1 MSGDSACIRRCHATN
16 DGGSSV
22 LSRLVAKAAWLGS
35 RSLHVEGRNL
45 LVGVEA
51 EGALRLRI
59 MAALEADHI
68 SVAPNGESASAEIRV
83 VSVDLSGPVSLR
95 GLRAKLTGGIG
106 RTVALSPQCGALG
119 LRRAVKGGADSL
131 VLEHELEEGLAPA
144 VRAVAAGLSVMPA
157 ILRTGAERLSFSHR
171 EREVLRLAIQGHT
184 NSEIAATLFLAESTI
199 KSHLSSAY
207 RKLGANGRKDA
218 ASLILDPD
226 EGLVDLILGREP
238 QVGIGEPDLA
248 ALS

>member
-1 MSGDSACIRRCHATN
+1 M
-16 DGGSSV
+16 
-22 LSRLVAKAAWLGS
+22 
-35 RSLHVEGRNL
+35 
-45 LVGVEA
+45 GVEA
-51 EGALRLRI
+51 DGPLRLRI
-59 MAALEADHI
+59 VAALQADRI
-68 SVAPNGESASAEIRV
+68 SIVQDGESRSADIRV
-83 VSVDLSGPVSLR
+83 VAVDLSGPVSLR
-95 GLRAKLTGGIG
+95 YLRAKLTGGIG
-106 RTVALSPQCGALG
+106 RTVVLSPQCGALG

-131 VLEHELEEGLAPA
+131 VLEQELEDGLAPA
-144 VRAVAAGLSVMPA
+144 VRAVAAGLSVMPTT
-157 ILRTGAERLSFSHR
+157 LRDSADRLSFSHR

-238 QVGIGEPDLA
+238 QLGNGKPPLA
-248 ALS
+248 ALG